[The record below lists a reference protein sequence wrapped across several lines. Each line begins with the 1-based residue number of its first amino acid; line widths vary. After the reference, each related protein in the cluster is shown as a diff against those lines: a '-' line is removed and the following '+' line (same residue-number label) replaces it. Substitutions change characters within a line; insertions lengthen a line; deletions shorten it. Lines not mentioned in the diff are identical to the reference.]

1 MTGWKLIRNSLRFH
15 WRSHLGTVLGAAIG
29 SAVLIGALIVGD
41 SVRETLKAKAVERT
55 GGSEFLLSTGD
66 RLFPASLAER
76 LARNISS
83 NRFGILRTNTGFGA
97 TVSKYLLHNPTLG
110 RSASLLLPGVVSR
123 QDGSARANRVQVL
136 IGADDTLQAEISA
149 KLNQGRDP
157 GTAIQTNLPGESV
170 FINRALARH
179 LGATMGDMVVVRFPK
194 PASFS
199 KEAVG
204 APKEDQSIVLRI
216 TVGGVISDLPSENF
230 SPSSGIGEPMNAFLT
245 WSRALEKEGLS
256 PYRTLP
262 ENLSSPANLMTIPWV
277 FKEQQQTEGWLFK
290 KEQEIRTR
298 FNWLP
303 ATIRTEFTS
312 NTATQLFALN
322 EALTNAWRVADFQ
335 AELTNRTA
343 PLSSVEL
350 KTPRIFLDPP
360 VVTAAFATNPASG
373 NAPPVSVVPILT
385 YMVNLLT
392 SGTNQTPYSMVTAVG
407 PPYTPADMKDDEIVV
422 NQWLADDL
430 NVKPGDAVAVRYF
443 VADSGSQLIE
453 RTNTFLV
460 RGIVPLAGIHGDRTL
475 MPDFPGVAK
484 AESTKEWDAGFPLTH
499 KIRDKDETYWNQ
511 HKGTPKAFVTLA
523 AGQQMWSNRWG
534 NLTSIRWVLADGQ
547 NAEQTKAAIEKG
559 ILTNLN
565 PADVG
570 LRFEPVREQAL
581 KGASEGQDFGG
592 LFIGFSFFLIAAALI
607 LMSMLFQFGL
617 EQRAT
622 EIGTLLALG
631 FKPGKV
637 RRLLLGEGVALA
649 FVGGIIGVVG
659 GILYAKAMIAGLNS
673 VWNEAIGG
681 ASMGFYITLPTLVT
695 GLLSGVAVATITLWF
710 ALRKQGKRPARE
722 LLAEGGVV
730 EDFAA
735 VGGLSRAATQPPG
748 ATRPALP
755 KPWLAFVFIVLAL
768 ATIGAAFG
776 LPDKQAQGGAFFG
789 GGSFLLIG
797 GILLASWW
805 MKRLVG
811 QAALRLGQ
819 DSQRESSYLGLA
831 DLAIRAIARRR
842 KRSLATI
849 ALLASGSFLIVA
861 VGANRLDANLDS
873 TKRTAG
879 TGGFAF
885 IGESSL
891 PIVDDPNTKRGR
903 ENLNLP
909 ETPLAGV
916 SYVPM
921 RVKDGDEASCLNLSR
936 AQRPRLLGVNPEL
949 LAQRGAFTFAGLAK
963 GLAVT
968 NGWDALK
975 VGSAALRL
983 NDDSQR
989 ESSHPEIPAIGDAN
1003 SIQWAMGKKI
1013 GDTIDYVD
1021 ERGQPFKV
1029 RIVGGV
1035 ANSILQGQLLIDEAA
1050 FKARFPSIAG
1060 YRMFLIDAPSN
1071 TSSNVAAALSRSLQD
1086 FGLELTP
1093 TATRLAQFN
1102 AVQNTYLGTFQI
1114 LGGLGLLL
1122 GSAGLGVVVLRNVLE
1137 RRGELAVMQAV
1148 GFSRRKLRGL
1158 VLREHVTLLWA
1169 GLVLGMVA
1177 AFIAVLPALRPGSD
1191 MPWGSLA
1198 VTLAAIAANGLLW
1211 TWLATRFAM
1220 RGQLLEALRNQ

>member
-1 MTGWKLIRNSLRFH
+1 MSL
-15 WRSHLGTVLGAAIG
+15 
-29 SAVLIGALIVGD
+29 
-41 SVRETLKAKAVERT
+41 
-55 GGSEFLLSTGD
+55 
-66 RLFPASLAER
+66 
-76 LARNISS
+76 
-83 NRFGILRTNTGFGA
+83 
-97 TVSKYLLHNPTLG
+97 
-110 RSASLLLPGVVSR
+110 

-136 IGADDTLQAEISA
+136 VGADDTLQNEISA
-149 KLNQGRDP
+149 QLNQGRDP
-157 GTAIQTNLPGESV
+157 GTAIQTNLPGDTV
-170 FINRALARH
+170 FLNRALARH
-179 LGATMGDMVVVRFPK
+179 LGASAGDTVIVRFPK

-204 APKEDQSIVLRI
+204 APKEDQTIVLR
-216 TVGGVISDLPSENF
+216 VRVAGVLSGVPFENF

-245 WSRALEKEGLS
+245 WSPALGKEGLG
-256 PYRTLP
+256 PYG
-262 ENLSSPANLMTIPWV
+262 SAPANLMTIPWV
-277 FKEQQQTEGWLFK
+277 FKEQEQTEGWLHK
-290 KEQEIRTR
+290 KEQEIRRR
-298 FNWLP
+298 FNWEP
-303 ATIRTEFTS
+303 ATTQVRLSS
-312 NTATQLFALN
+312 NVATQMFALN
-322 EALTNAWRVADFQ
+322 EALTNVWTTADFQ
-335 AELTNRTA
+335 AVLTNATG
-343 PLSSVEL
+343 PLSSIEL

-360 VVTAAFATNPASG
+360 IVTAALAATPASG
-373 NAPPVSVVPILT
+373 IRHPASVVPLLT

-407 PPYTPADMKDDEIVV
+407 PPYTPADMKNDEIVL

-430 NVKPGDAVAVRYF
+430 HVKPGDAVAVRYF

-453 RTNTFLV
+453 RTNTFRV
-460 RGIVPLAGIHGDRTL
+460 RSIVPLAGIHGDRTL

-559 ILTNLN
+559 ILANLN

-649 FVGGIIGVVG
+649 VVGGIIGVVG

-681 ASMGFYITLPTLVT
+681 ASMGFYITPQTLVT
-695 GLLSGVAVATITLWF
+695 GLLAGVAVATITLWF

-722 LLAEGGVV
+722 LLAEGGGV
-730 EDFAA
+730 EDFAV
-735 VGGLSRAATQPPG
+735 VGRASSPG
-748 ATRPALP
+748 QSVLADGSKNNTHMPGGDARPT

-768 ATIGAAFG
+768 AAIGAAFG

-805 MKRLVG
+805 MKLKVG
-811 QAALRLGQ
+811 RASSLPSGDRQ
-819 DSQRESSYLGLA
+819 DACPTLA
-831 DLAIRAIARRR
+831 DLATRAIARRR

-873 TKRTAG
+873 TKRSAG

-891 PIVDDPNTKRGR
+891 PIVDDPNTERGR
-903 ENLNLP
+903 ESLNLP
-909 ETPLAGV
+909 EKPLAGV
-916 SYVPM
+916 SFVPM

-968 NGWDALK
+968 NGWNALESR
-975 VGSAALRL
+975 GSPA
-983 NDDSQR
+983 D
-989 ESSHPEIPAIGDAN
+989 EIPAIGDAN

-1013 GDTIDYVD
+1013 GDTLDYVD

-1029 RIVGGV
+1029 RIIGGV

-1071 TSSNVAAALSRSLQD
+1071 TASNVSAALSRSLQD